1 MALKFLTGASQKGRA
16 ENLLKDS
23 LLPQRPVAVQLVFFS
38 MVTNLTALAM
48 SLYMMQIYDRVL
60 TSQSKDTLFFLM
72 IAITLAMGLGSILDG
87 VRQQVAN
94 RVGTWL
100 AQQLGPTLLIRSLE
114 QRLTSP
120 NIRLEALRE
129 LAQVKNFI
137 STPTLFS
144 VVDMLWVPL
153 YLVVVFLLHP
163 LFGLI
168 SGVGALTL
176 FGMTWYNERVTRTS
190 IKSTQTLTAKNM
202 QYAEC
207 LVRNSEVI
215 DAMGMA
221 DDTVA
226 HWADRYVE
234 ETDAADKTQF
244 FSSKILASTK
254 FVRNIVQVMLLG
266 VGALLVLD
274 QQLTGGAMVAGSII
288 VARLLA
294 PIEASM
300 SYWKQF
306 VLARHSFQKLSQFCD
321 LPRPRPSEMALP
333 KPAGAM
339 TVEALSYAAPG
350 MKGAILKNVSFKIEA
365 GCALAIMGPSASGK
379 TTLSRMLVGVLKP
392 SSGHVRLDGADTFD
406 WMRSDFGPHVG
417 YLPQDIELLPGTIRQ
432 NISRFR
438 PGASDADVIAAAKLA
453 DCHDMILQ
461 LDAGYDCL
469 LTDGGHQLSGGQRQ
483 RVGLARALFG
493 LPQLVVLDEP
503 NSSLDARGDAAL
515 AATVK
520 KLKAM
525 QITSIIV
532 SHRANLLDLADKIL
546 LMLEGRV
553 FKFGNA
559 KTVLDE
565 MAGKKL
571 PGPPNPNGPRP
582 DPARSD
588 PARSDP
594 ARPNPARSDPARS
607 DPVQTKQAQPKPAMF
622 NQEGLGA

>member
-1 MALKFLTGASQKGRA
+1 LFCRCTLAAILRLESNEMAIKLLTDGRQKMRA

-23 LLPQRPVAVQLVFFS
+23 LRPQRHVAVQLVFFS
-38 MVTNLTALAM
+38 MITNLAALAM
-48 SLYMMQIYDRVL
+48 SLYMMQLFDRVL
-60 TSQSKDTLFFLM
+60 TSQSKDTLFFLV
-72 IAITLAMGLGSILDG
+72 IAIMLAMSLGAMLEGI
-87 VRQQVAN
+87 RQQVAN

-100 AQQLGPTLLIRSLE
+100 AQKLAPSLLIRSLE

-120 NIRLEALRE
+120 NTRLEALRE
-129 LAQVKNFI
+129 LSQIKNFI
-137 STPTLFS
+137 STPTVFS

-153 YLVVVFLLHP
+153 YLVVIFLLHP

-176 FGMTWYNERVTRTS
+176 FGLTWYNERVTRAA
-190 IKSTQTLTAKNM
+190 IKEAQAQTGKNM

-221 DDTVA
+221 QDTVA
-226 HWADRYVE
+226 HWAERYME
-234 ETDAADKTQF
+234 ETDSVDKTQV
-244 FSSKILASTK
+244 FSSKVLALTK
-254 FVRNIVQVMLLG
+254 FVRNAVQVALLG

-288 VARLLA
+288 AARLLA

-306 VLARHSFQKLSQFCD
+306 VIARHSFQRLSQFFD
-321 LPRPRPSEMALP
+321 LPRPRPSQMSLP
-333 KPAGAM
+333 SPSGGIA
-339 TVEALSYAAPG
+339 VEGLTYAAPG
-350 MKGAILKNVSFKIEA
+350 MKSAILKNVSFEIAA
-365 GCALAIMGPSASGK
+365 GTALAIVGPSASGK

-432 NISRFR
+432 NIARFR
-438 PGASDADVIAAAKLA
+438 PDASDADVIAAAKLA

-461 LDAGYDCL
+461 LDSGYDCL
-469 LTDGGHQLSGGQRQ
+469 LTDGGYQLSGGQRQ

-493 LPQLVVLDEP
+493 RPQLIVLDEP

-515 AATVK
+515 VATVR
-520 KLKAM
+520 KLKGLG
-525 QITSIIV
+525 ITSIIV
-532 SHRANLLDLADKIL
+532 SHRTNLLQLSDKIL
-546 LMLEGRV
+546 LMMEGRV
-553 FKFGNA
+553 VKFGNA
-559 KTVLDE
+559 QTVIDE
-565 MAGKKL
+565 MSGKKL
-571 PGPPNPNGPRP
+571 PNPANGSGPRPYPARP
-582 DPARSD
+582 DPARAD
-588 PARSDP
+588 PSR
-594 ARPNPARSDPARS
+594 
-607 DPVQTKQAQPKPAMF
+607 PKPAMF
-622 NQEGLGA
+622 NQGGVGA